1 MIDPTVLP
9 GFLTAII
16 LVTLAP
22 GPDNIY
28 IAAVAVDRGTR
39 AGVLSAAGMALGMLV
54 HVTATALGHALLL
67 HSAPAAL
74 NIIRLGGAAYLAW
87 LALTTLRSARQSRP
101 TGRMQ
106 PPDRQVLGRA
116 VLTNLTNPKVILFFA
131 AFLPQFVRAGHG
143 PLAAQLLTLG
153 VIFLLVG
160 LVIDTTVG
168 LAAGKLGDT
177 LAPGSRAATSLSVI
191 SGLTFATLAG
201 LLVLNTIRS

>member
-1 MIDPTVLP
+1 MIDPAVLP

-39 AGVLSAAGMALGMLV
+39 AGVLSAIGMALGMLV
-54 HVTATALGHALLL
+54 HVTAAALGLALLL

-87 LALTTLRSARQSRP
+87 LALTTLRSAGRP
-101 TGRMQ
+101 GVTGRIR
-106 PPDRQVLGRA
+106 PPDRQVLRRA

-131 AFLPQFVRAGHG
+131 AFLPQFVDDSR
-143 PLAAQLLTLG
+143 PAAPQ
-153 VIFLLVG
+153 
-160 LVIDTTVG
+160 
-168 LAAGKLGDT
+168 
-177 LAPGSRAATSLSVI
+177 
-191 SGLTFATLAG
+191 
-201 LLVLNTIRS
+201 LLVLGLLFSLLAVTSDSCWALASARAKAWFARKPARLDRLGATGGVMMIGLGAALATTSNHS